1 MQANGGAHGIATA
14 QPMHS
19 HKPASSRLAINT
31 RAAADWPRA
40 EGVAKAGRVTRNAF
54 TEVGLLENVML
65 FPHNRRRY
73 EITISSAFPL
83 SFVHRLLRIPLMT
96 AVLPL
101 PTVVH
106 QRLMSIDALR
116 GLVIIFMLLDHV
128 RETFFLHRQVS
139 DPMDVLAT
147 EPALFFSRTLAHLCA
162 PVFVLL
168 TGLSAWLFGEK
179 YRGKRDVS
187 LFLLKRG
194 LFLIVLEFSLVNFA
208 WTFQFPPGVIYMQVI
223 WAIGMSM
230 LALSALVWL
239 DRRLLIVLGL
249 VIVAGHNLLD
259 AVHFAPGSLGHVP
272 WAILH
277 DRGWLEVGDSLR
289 LRTSY
294 PVLPWIGV
302 IALGYAAGPWFARG
316 AQVAS
321 RQRRLLGWGVASLVA
336 FVLLR
341 LVNGY
346 GEKPWAAG
354 DTLAQ
359 SVMSF
364 FNITK
369 YPPSLLFI
377 AFTLGAGLLLLLWL
391 ERQPKAAW
399 VKPLAVLGSVPMFF
413 YLLHLYVL
421 KMLYLLAV
429 ALFGLNQGSYFGF
442 DAVWQVWLASVLLTV
457 ALYPAAGWF
466 SRLKARRRDIAWLKY
481 F

>member
-1 MQANGGAHGIATA
+1 
-14 QPMHS
+14 
-19 HKPASSRLAINT
+19 
-31 RAAADWPRA
+31 
-40 EGVAKAGRVTRNAF
+40 
-54 TEVGLLENVML
+54 
-65 FPHNRRRY
+65 
-73 EITISSAFPL
+73 
-83 SFVHRLLRIPLMT
+83 MT
-96 AVLPL
+96 AALP
-101 PTVVH
+101 PATVVH

-116 GLVIIFMLLDHV
+116 GLVILFMLLDHV

-139 DPMDVLAT
+139 DPMDVMAT
-147 EPALFFSRTLAHLCA
+147 EPTLFFSRTLAHLCA

-168 TGLSAWLFGEK
+168 TGLSAWLFGAK

-194 LFLIVLEFSLVNFA
+194 LFLIVLEFTLVNFA

-223 WAIGMSM
+223 WAIGVSM
-230 LALSALVWL
+230 LALSAMVWL
-239 DRRLLIVLGL
+239 DRRLLMALGL
-249 VIVAGHNLLD
+249 AIVAGHNLLD
-259 AVHFAPGSLGHVP
+259 GLHFAPGSLGHLP

-277 DRGWLEVGDSLR
+277 DRGWIEAGEHLR

-294 PVLPWIGV
+294 PVLPWVGV
-302 IALGYAAGPWFARG
+302 IALGYALGPWFARTAPAAG
-316 AQVAS
+316 
-321 RQRRLLGWGVASLVA
+321 RQRRLLGWGLGSLLA

-341 LVNGY
+341 LLNGY
-346 GEKPWAAG
+346 GEKPWAPG
-354 DTLAQ
+354 DTFAHSL
-359 SVMSF
+359 MSF

-377 AFTLGAGLLLLLWL
+377 ALTLGVGLLLLLWL
-391 ERQPKAAW
+391 ERQPKAVW

-413 YLLHLYVL
+413 YLLHLYAL
-421 KMLYLLAV
+421 KALYLLAV

-442 DAVWQVWLASVLLTV
+442 DAVWQVWLASLVLAA